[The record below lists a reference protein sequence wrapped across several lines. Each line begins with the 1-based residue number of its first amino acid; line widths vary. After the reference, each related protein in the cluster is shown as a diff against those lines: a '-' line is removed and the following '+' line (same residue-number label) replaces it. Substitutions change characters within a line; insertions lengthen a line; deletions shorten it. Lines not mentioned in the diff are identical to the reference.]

1 MRNQQLLS
9 AMSVPASML
18 QQATHLEEHSL
29 QENIASS
36 HALSALVNEF
46 DPVDRVGE
54 SHSNLTEA
62 FGIPSPPNTSVGI
75 NPALLMLHMNSNY
88 PTVSP
93 KKCEVAEEEKDFKSE
108 ALGSADASCF
118 ITNISHDTVA
128 NKKPSLGSPIRSPTS
143 TTAGIGRDA
152 DIGKLSNGRK
162 GISTDNVAEK
172 FDLSFLNEKPKK
184 KRRIFNPDEKS
195 RLTNFAE
202 SLNWTWQAR
211 EVEEFARD
219 NDFTV
224 QQVKDFIYNRKRNM
238 KHSIP
243 DLTKV
248 QTKSEI
254 HTLSLGMSPPHCAI
268 DQALESITQCS
279 YLSSPDSNNEPLPM
293 SDCVFL
299 LDASITEH

>member
-1 MRNQQLLS
+1 
-9 AMSVPASML
+9 MSVPASML
-18 QQATHLEEHSL
+18 HQATHLEEHHSM
-29 QENIASS
+29 QDNITSS

-54 SHSNLTEA
+54 SHCELTNDG
-62 FGIPSPPNTSVGI
+62 FGIPSPPNTSATI
-75 NPALLMLHMNSNY
+75 NPALLMLHMSSNF
-88 PTVSP
+88 PSVSP
-93 KKCEVAEEEKDFKSE
+93 KKCEIGSEEKEHLMPDFKTE
-108 ALGSADASCF
+108 TLGSTDASCF

-143 TTAGIGRDA
+143 TTAGIGRDS
-152 DIGKLSNGRK
+152 DMGKLSNGRK
-162 GISTDNVAEK
+162 GLSTDNVAEK

-211 EVEEFARD
+211 EVEEFAKD

-243 DLTKV
+243 DLTKS

-254 HTLSLGMSPPHCAI
+254 QSLSLGMSPPHCAI

>member
-1 MRNQQLLS
+1 M
-9 AMSVPASML
+9 PASML
-18 QQATHLEEHSL
+18 HQHPQLEEHSHGNAVNHTL

-46 DPVDRVGE
+46 DPIDHVGE
-54 SHSNLTEA
+54 SHCELPNDG
-62 FGIPSPPNTSVGI
+62 FQIPSPPHTNVGI
-75 NPALLMLHMNSNY
+75 NPSLLMLHKNSNF
-88 PTVSP
+88 PSVGL
-93 KKCEVAEEEKDFKSE
+93 KKNEGDDTDQCGTEFKNE
-108 ALGSADASCF
+108 TLGNADASCF
-118 ITNISHDTVA
+118 ITNISHDQVTG
-128 NKKPSLGSPIRSPTS
+128 KKPSLGSPMRSPTS
-143 TTAGIGRDA
+143 TTDAGKTLN
-152 DIGKLSNGRK
+152 GKKLASN
-162 GISTDNVAEK
+162 DNVAEK

-243 DLTKV
+243 DLTKS
-248 QTKSEI
+248 QI
-254 HTLSLGMSPPHCAI
+254 RNDHLQNLSMGMSPPHCAI

-279 YLSSPDSNNEPLPM
+279 YLSSPDSNPETLPM

-299 LDASITEH
+299 LDAPITAD